1 MPPFET
7 STARRLDSDL
17 IADVVRPPRIT
28 GGIPQRRPLR
38 VGIINNPLS
47 GQNLRRGLLTH
58 VTDLLQ
64 SHPQVA
70 RFDEATPDGMAAA
83 VRELMHRE
91 TEILVVNG
99 GDGTTQA
106 VLTAMMSTPGDA
118 LPLIA
123 VLPGGTSNTT
133 ARNVGYGR
141 RPLPALQRILAESA
155 RGTLAGTVEKRPV
168 LRVDHHDDA
177 RTPPRWSMMFGTGGI
192 YHGIRFAR
200 GPVKQ
205 NGAPGEFEAGIAI
218 GVFLLKVLSGNGGK
232 LFPIMHGRIRIDGE
246 DIPPE
251 PYLGLLA
258 STMDTTILGLHTY
271 WGTGPGP
278 IRMSLLRVKP
288 HHLMRAFIL
297 IIRGK
302 SAPYMRPELG
312 YRSVNANEVNITCDS
327 GYTLDGELF
336 DAGTPQTSVTLS
348 GRQCAYFLRGA
359 Q

>member
-7 STARRLDSDL
+7 SAARRLDSDAL
-17 IADVVRPPRIT
+17 ADVARPPRIT

-47 GQNLRRGLLTH
+47 GQNLKRGLLRH

-91 TEILVVNG
+91 TEIVVVNG
-99 GDGTTQA
+99 GDGTAQA
-106 VLTAMMSTPGDA
+106 VLTALMSTPSDA

-141 RPLPALQRILAESA
+141 RPLQALQRILSESA
-155 RGTLAGTVEKRPV
+155 RGAVAGTVERHAV
-168 LRVDHHDDA
+168 VRVDRHHD
-177 RTPPRWSMMFGTGGI
+177 TELSPQWSMMFGTGAI

-200 GPVKQ
+200 GPIKQ
-205 NGAPGEFEAGIAI
+205 NGAPGELEAGIAI
-218 GVFLLKVLSGNGGK
+218 AVFVFKVLSGNGGT
-232 LFPIMHGRIRIDGE
+232 LFPPMQARIRIDGE
-246 DIPPE
+246 DIAPE

-258 STMDTTILGLHTY
+258 STMNRTILGLNTY

-278 IRMSLLRVKP
+278 VRMSLLRCKP
-288 HHLMRAFIL
+288 RQLVRAIL
-297 IIRGK
+297 AIIRGK
-302 SAPYMRPELG
+302 AAPHMRPELG
-312 YRSVNANEVNITCDS
+312 YRSVNANEVEITCDS

-336 DAGTPQTSVTLS
+336 DAGTPQTRVTLS

-359 Q
+359 L